1 MRKLG
6 KRWANFFVL
15 NFATPVVFFWAFRAY
30 GAKPAISFAIGVTL
44 VQVLAH
50 WVRRVRFSPFF
61 IIASG
66 FTVLFGTMDLLVAS
80 PRFFRFEPFVHN
92 LAVGGAFAGS
102 LVLGR
107 PLLIWFA
114 RELPEEVRPVLDTD
128 GEHYL
133 RRMTLVWTVYLLL
146 KAFFFL
152 YLALVVD
159 LGTLIVLRS
168 VIGGGTLWLLAAGE
182 IAYRKWWK
190 PGRARRRGGPR
201 RLQSEG

>member
-1 MRKLG
+1 MSKAG

-15 NFATPVVFFWAFRAY
+15 NFATPVVFFWAFRAH
-30 GAKPAISFAIGVTL
+30 GAKPAIAFAIGVTL
-44 VQVLAH
+44 LQVLAH
-50 WVRRVRFSPFF
+50 WVRRIRFSPFF

-66 FTVLFGTMDLLVAS
+66 FTVLFGTMDLVVAS

-92 LAVGGAFAGS
+92 LVVGAAFAVS
-102 LVLGR
+102 LILR
-107 PLLIWFA
+107 KPILAWFA
-114 RELPEEVRPVLDTD
+114 RELPEEVRPVA
-128 GEHYL
+128 GAESERYL
-133 RRMTLVWTVYLLL
+133 RRLTAVWSVYLLV

-182 IAYRKWWK
+182 IVHRKWWK
-190 PGRARRRGGPR
+190 PRRARRKTVH
-201 RLQSEG
+201 